1 MKATSQLVKRIRN
14 GIRGGGS
21 QMDVDCG
28 TVDRAVSKSGFQG
41 EKVKA
46 VLITVGSVSVAEGVR
61 TEAVIHAKQL
71 PAVKND
77 PLEPLLIHGIALI
90 RLLGKQPGF
99 GFHMTGAGI
108 PVIPDIL
115 ADALRDGDITV

>member
-1 MKATSQLVKRIRN
+1 
-14 GIRGGGS
+14 
-21 QMDVDCG
+21 MDVDSG

-46 VLITVGSVSVAEGVR
+46 VLITVGGVSVSERMR
-61 TEAVIHAKQL
+61 TEAVIHAKRI

-77 PLEPLLIHGIALI
+77 PLEPLLIHGIAPI
-90 RLLGKQPGF
+90 RLLGKEPGF
-99 GFHMTGAGI
+99 RFHMTGAGI
-108 PVIPDIL
+108 PVLPDIL

>member
-1 MKATSQLVKRIRN
+1 MDSLGFLPSQRIIFCR
-14 GIRGGGS
+14 GLDIR
-21 QMDVDCG
+21 
-28 TVDRAVSKSGFQG
+28 
-41 EKVKA
+41 
-46 VLITVGSVSVAEGVR
+46 VAEGVR

>member
-1 MKATSQLVKRIRN
+1 
-14 GIRGGGS
+14 
-21 QMDVDCG
+21 MDGDCG